1 MNAANAR
8 FVIGR
13 RAIPPLCSGANRLV
27 PSSDSAGRFLAI
39 TASATS
45 YSTGYSAH
53 PPIDRDTPVT
63 ARLPR
68 IAGMPASTTA
78 ATAAGLCAFID
89 ASPSPFHVCRTV
101 AAELD
106 ARGFTRLAES
116 QTWPSNGTGRH
127 YVVRGGSLVAWAAG
141 DTAGATPF
149 RVVGAHTDSPN
160 LRVKQHPDLTSA
172 GWQLVGLEPYGGA
185 WLNSW
190 LDRELGV
197 SGRLSVRDGNT
208 VGERLVR
215 IDEPI
220 LRVPQL
226 AIHLSEDRRGVT
238 LDPQRHIN
246 AVWGAGYEAASF
258 IDFVADRVEVDP
270 EDVLGWELMTHDLTP
285 SRLIGRDQDLV
296 SAPRLDNQGTCFA
309 GLQAFLA
316 AIDTPGAAI
325 PVLAMFDHE
334 EVGSQSDRGAQSDLL
349 PTVLERIVL
358 ARGGGRADYL
368 AALAGSV
375 CASGDINGGP
385 VLKVNQNLRYATDA
399 TGAGAFALA
408 CAQAAVPLQRYVHR
422 ADLPCG
428 STIGPMTAARTGMPT
443 VDVGAPQLAMH
454 SARELMGVFDVP
466 AYAAALAAF
475 LTPEAIG
482 R

>member
-1 MNAANAR
+1 MP
-8 FVIGR
+8 V
-13 RAIPPLCSGANRLV
+13 
-27 PSSDSAGRFLAI
+27 SS
-39 TASATS
+39 
-45 YSTGYSAH
+45 
-53 PPIDRDTPVT
+53 
-63 ARLPR
+63 
-68 IAGMPASTTA
+68 TA
-78 ATAAGLCAFID
+78 ASAAGLCAFID
-89 ASPSPFHVCRTV
+89 ESPSPFHVCHTV
-101 AAELD
+101 AQDLD
-106 ARGFTRLAES
+106 EHGFTRLDEAS
-116 QTWPSNGTGRH
+116 AWPAGGRGRH
-127 YVVRGGSLVAWAAG
+127 YVVRGGSLVAWADHDPEA
-141 DTAGATPF
+141 AAPF

-160 LRVKQHPDLTSA
+160 LRVKQHPDLSSA

-190 LDRELGV
+190 LDRELGL
-197 SGRLSVRDGNT
+197 SGRLSVREGNT
-208 VGERLVR
+208 VGHRLVR
-215 IDEPI
+215 INEPI

-238 LDPQRHIN
+238 LDPQRHVN
-246 AVWGAGYEAASF
+246 AIWGVGSEPRSF
-258 IDFVADRVEVDP
+258 IAYVAEHAGISPDA
-270 EDVLGWELMTHDLTP
+270 VLGWELMTHDLDP
-285 SRLIGRDQDLV
+285 SRLVGRDRDLV
-296 SAPRLDNQGTCFA
+296 SAPRLDNQGTCYA
-309 GLQAFLA
+309 GLRAFLA
-316 AIDTPGAAI
+316 AIDTPGAAV

-349 PTVLERIVL
+349 ATVLERIVL
-358 ARGGGRADYL
+358 TRGGGRAEYL

-375 CASGDINGGP
+375 CASGDMAHATHPNYPDRHEPAHRIEINGGP

-408 CAQAAVPLQRYVHR
+408 CDQAGVPLQRYVHR

-454 SARELMGVFDVP
+454 SARELMGADDVG

-475 LTPEAIG
+475 LTPDAAG